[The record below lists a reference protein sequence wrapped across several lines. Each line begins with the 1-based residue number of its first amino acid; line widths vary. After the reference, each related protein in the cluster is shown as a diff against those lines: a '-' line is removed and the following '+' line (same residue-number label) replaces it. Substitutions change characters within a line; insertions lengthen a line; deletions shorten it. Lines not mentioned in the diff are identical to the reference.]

1 MKEEQKITDYRKLNR
16 IQISFSLHKKIKARY
31 FKTITILRIRNLQ
44 NSISSRGKKLNL
56 KIDSSIHRLAVKWL
70 ESKSSRL
77 ISPSFLPQRSPKSLS
92 FTLDVRHWP
101 LLDAW
106 PTRTGITFIHDFSLD
121 SPIFLQGLQSLL
133 DTEWSPR
140 CVTFLPID
148 LEKTRFRCGPLRPL
162 FAGIFV
168 LSGRILDGATFQIRV
183 YCWDRGV

>member
-1 MKEEQKITDYRKLNR
+1 MKEEQKIRDYRKLNR
-16 IQISFSLHKKIKARY
+16 IHSFSLHKKIKARY
-31 FKTITILRIRNLQ
+31 FKTITMLRIRNLQ

-121 SPIFLQGLQSLL
+121 FPAGFTVAPWHGVIASMRHIFANRSGKDSIPMWTPPSTLCRDFCFVGKNFRRCNFSNPSVLL
-133 DTEWSPR
+133 
-140 CVTFLPID
+140 
-148 LEKTRFRCGPLRPL
+148 G
-162 FAGIFV
+162 
-168 LSGRILDGATFQIRV
+168 
-183 YCWDRGV
+183 